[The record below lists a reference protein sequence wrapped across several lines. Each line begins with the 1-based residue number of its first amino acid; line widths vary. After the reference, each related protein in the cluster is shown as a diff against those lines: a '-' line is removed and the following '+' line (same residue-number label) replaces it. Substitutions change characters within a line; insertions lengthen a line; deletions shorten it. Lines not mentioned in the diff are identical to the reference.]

1 MDHSLLVMRDGDIL
15 VSIDYD
21 PQKTVSQHLD
31 EYAKEYGEVR
41 ALLSGVLVNR
51 VKLPEAA

>member
-1 MDHSLLVMRDGDIL
+1 MRDGDIL

-21 PQKTVSQHLD
+21 PQKTVTQHLD